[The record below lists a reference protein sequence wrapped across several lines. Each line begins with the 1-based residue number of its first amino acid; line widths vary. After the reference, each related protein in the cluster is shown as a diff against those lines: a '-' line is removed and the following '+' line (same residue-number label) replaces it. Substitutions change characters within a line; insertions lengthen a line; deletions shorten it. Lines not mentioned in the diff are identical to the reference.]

1 MIYEFAGAENIG
13 DRNEQHDRIVVMSH
27 PTAADVVLAVLTDG
41 MGGRAGGACN
51 TVKNCHQNP

>member
-13 DRNEQHDRIVVMSH
+13 DQNEQHDRVVVMSYA
-27 PTAADVVLAVLTDG
+27 TAADVVPAVLTDG